1 MNIAGKVALVTGASG
16 GIGTALVIE
25 LLNAGAAKVHACDLE
40 AGGLGALA
48 ERDLARIETHVLD
61 VTDEQAVRSVA
72 AQASDVSVL
81 INCHGVVIHESYFEA
96 SDLSG
101 FRKEMEVNYWGQLMT
116 CLAFAPIVGQNGG
129 GVIANFLSPLALA
142 THPFC
147 GNYCA
152 SKAACRALTDGMRAE
167 LKGQGTLVVSVFP
180 GAIDTAMMTKV
191 DIPKSQP
198 SIVAA
203 GVVTAIET
211 GETECWV
218 GETAPEFRD
227 QWRIDPASLIEAAA
241 QFLRL
246 PK

>member
-1 MNIAGKVALVTGASG
+1 MRIAGKVALVTGASG
-16 GIGTALVIE
+16 GIGSALVAT
-25 LLNAGAAKVHACDLE
+25 LLQAGAAKVHACDIGQ
-40 AGGLGALA
+40 AGLKELA
-48 ERDLARIETHVLD
+48 QRDPERIAMHVLD
-61 VTDEQAVRSVA
+61 VTDEQAVRAVA
-72 AQASDVSVL
+72 KQASDVSVL

-101 FRKEMEVNYWGQLMT
+101 FRQEMEVNYWGQLLM
-116 CLAFAPIVGQNGG
+116 CLAFAPIVGRNGG

-167 LKGQGTLVVSVFP
+167 LKEQGTLVVSVFP
-180 GAIDTAMMTKV
+180 GAIDTPMMARV
-191 DIPKSQP
+191 DMPKSQP
-198 SIVAA
+198 ATVAS
-203 GVVTAIET
+203 GVVMAIEAD
-211 GETECWV
+211 ETECWV

-227 QWRIDPASLIEAAA
+227 QWRIDPAPLIEVAA
-241 QFLRL
+241 QCLRL

>member
-16 GIGTALVIE
+16 GIGSALVNE
-25 LLNAGAAKVHACDLE
+25 LLLAGAAKVHACDLQGE
-40 AGGLGALA
+40 GLRALA
-48 ERDLARIETHVLD
+48 HVDPARIETHVLD

-72 AQASDVSVL
+72 AGASDVSVL

-101 FRKEMEVNYWGQLMT
+101 FRKEMEVNYWGQLLM
-116 CLAFAPIVGQNGG
+116 CLAFAPIVGRNGG
-129 GVIANFLSPLALA
+129 GAIANFLSPLALA

-180 GAIDTAMMTKV
+180 GAIDTPMMTRV
-191 DIPKSQP
+191 DMPKSQP
-198 SIVAA
+198 SMVAA
-203 GVVTAIET
+203 GVVEAIEA

-227 QWRIDPASLIEAAA
+227 QWRIDPAPLIEAAA
-241 QFLRL
+241 QYLRL